1 MATFVL
7 GATLA
12 LLASTPSLEFWFFVT
27 AGVILLLS
35 IARAIQAA
43 VLRVR
48 GPRMLTEPIVDAAIS
63 DFDWDWSLAD
73 HRGAVAALRDPRDHA
88 ASRAR
93 LSGADRPAGSAQRE
107 QAPRVRRLRCREHGE
122 DGSRAVS
129 SSIPSRRI
137 RSRCSRDGTWKNAQA
152 LTRFDIA
159 PNWGAAR
166 GIYVSVLA
174 GGPMR
179 ARVRVIEE
187 IRRFIGFQDALPTFA
202 RPGTPE
208 GRRIMRHHGLRPLH
222 DEDGVWVRE
231 ARKEDSDFGHETQKR
246 AATPVGMTARRQV
259 RRDPRCL
266 AGIGGRVDR
275 ERSNPMVE

>member
-1 MATFVL
+1 MLIKRYVGQAITMATFVL

-63 DFDWDWSLAD
+63 DFDWDWSWLTTEEQLQHFEILATTLLPE
-73 HRGAVAALRDPRDHA
+73 HGFPEPTALRD
-88 ASRAR
+88 R
-93 LSGADRPAGSAQRE
+93 LSANRHLVFGVYGIEDK
-107 QAPRVRRLRCREHGE
+107 VRRLEGCF
-122 DGSRAVS
+122 VVYPLKKN
-129 SSIPSRRI
+129 SIALF
-137 RSRCSRDGTWKNAQA
+137 RDGTWKNAQA
-152 LTRFDIA
+152 RTRFDIA
-159 PNWGAAR
+159 PSWGAAR

-179 ARVRVIEE
+179 ARVRIIEE

-231 ARKEDSDFGHETQKR
+231 ARTEDSDFGHETQKR
-246 AATPVGMTARRQV
+246 AATPVG
-259 RRDPRCL
+259 
-266 AGIGGRVDR
+266 
-275 ERSNPMVE
+275 